1 MYKDRLFI
9 TKMLVLPAGVRD
21 VKVTNGRAS
30 SDEINKIYL
39 ALLSLAKSLP
49 ESGTDDPMYDV
60 IRYQMQQKVMLIYEY
75 IRALMKDKHGFA
87 QGKYTARAVV
97 YANRNVITAALTTKV
112 TSANSPAIFSMD
124 ESEIPLYQAMKGAVP
139 LVVYHLKTEFLI
151 TPLIVNPI
159 QYFWLIQ

>member
-87 QGKYTARAVV
+87 Q
-97 YANRNVITAALTTKV
+97 
-112 TSANSPAIFSMD
+112 
-124 ESEIPLYQAMKGAVP
+124 
-139 LVVYHLKTEFLI
+139 
-151 TPLIVNPI
+151 VNTL
-159 QYFWLIQ
+159 QEQ